1 MCVCVCVCVGVCG
14 QYVQAG
20 KGGGR
25 VYKVALAIAVMLYSV
40 PTIRHIIRAL
50 IAA

>member
-1 MCVCVCVCVGVCG
+1 MCVCVCVWVCVVNTFRL
-14 QYVQAG
+14 G

>member
-20 KGGGR
+20 KGGGEG
-25 VYKVALAIAVMLYSV
+25 LQGSTGDSSNAVQCTYN
-40 PTIRHIIRAL
+40 
-50 IAA
+50 

>member
-1 MCVCVCVCVGVCG
+1 MCVGRGVGVCVCSR
-14 QYVQAG
+14 YVQAG
-20 KGGGR
+20 KGGR

-40 PTIRHIIRAL
+40 PTIRYINRAL